1 MDSIEFVYIDSLDN
15 PQFSKYNDIFD
26 SSRVKEEPAIKPEL
40 KFEIDISKF
49 EDILYKFT
57 KSTSTSRIP
66 LRDYP
71 ELNIIDN
78 KIYFDN
84 NFNWKQL
91 LEYLQIDNIT
101 NNTHNSSSKSSSI
114 SLNNLIK
121 HMKKESIALE
131 TKAIRKIIYP
141 SLMLDMEVPI
151 ILALDNS
158 SETPK
163 VVGYLFFMEDD
174 EKINIEVIEVNSS
187 YRNSNLCKRLISY
200 LIDIKPRIKKYSLVN
215 VGGLAGYSCYMDA
228 FTSLDFNGKIK
239 RDKNRNNVNINDND
253 NINETNKNN
262 ENNSYNLT
270 RKKQMNNLRLTIK
283 HRGFKL
289 NLSKMNNL
297 EINKKFNGSMIFTK

>member
-26 SSRVKEEPAIKPEL
+26 SSRVKAEPAIKSEL

-49 EDILYKFT
+49 EDIVYKFT
-57 KSTSTSRIP
+57 KSSSTSRIP

-84 NFNWKQL
+84 RFDWKQL
-91 LEYLQIDNIT
+91 LKYLEINNIT
-101 NNTHNSSSKSSSI
+101 NNNTHNSSSKASSI

-131 TKAIRKIIYP
+131 TKAIRKITYP

-158 SETPK
+158 SETLK

-200 LIDIKPRIKKYSLVN
+200 LVDIKPRMKKYSLVN

-228 FTSLDFNGKIK
+228 FTSLDFNGRIK
-239 RDKNRNNVNINDND
+239 RDNNRNNSDTND
-253 NINETNKNN
+253 NINETKKNN
-262 ENNSYNLT
+262 ENNSHNLT

-283 HRGFKL
+283 LRGVKL
-289 NLSKMNNL
+289 NLSKMNNI

>member
-151 ILALDNS
+151 ILALDKS
-158 SETPK
+158 SETPI

-200 LIDIKPRIKKYSLVN
+200 LVDIKPSIKKYSLVN

-228 FTSLDFNGKIK
+228 FISLGFYGRIK
-239 RDKNRNNVNINDND
+239 RDNNRNNGNTTDNT
-253 NINETNKNN
+253 NKTNKNN

-283 HRGFKL
+283 QRGVKL
-289 NLSKMNNL
+289 NLSKMNNI